1 MLSIQSINMVSL
13 ESVSIALH
21 QCVQDF
27 NIKFGIREAA
37 NQD

>member
-1 MLSIQSINMVSL
+1 MVSL
-13 ESVSIALH
+13 ESVSIA
-21 QCVQDF
+21 QCFQDF